1 MFSPERI
8 ARLTPLAAS
17 VFAAL
22 ALMGCASGS
31 KEAAV
36 PNPFIAT
43 TASKST
49 EPHIHELRVFG
60 DSYSDLNFTNSRRT
74 GNWVQN
80 LRGAIGTDIV
90 DNYAIGG
97 ARAADAN
104 YKSFNRQIDTMVA
117 RNNNVVA
124 DSDLTIV
131 YLGHNDIN
139 KAGSPD
145 NLAGARR
152 SYTQGVDRLISMGAA
167 NTNSRLFLTQLHDWS
182 RNPGIQS
189 STHPQ
194 VVAWNNYIAGLANAH
209 ENVIAVDMYTA
220 FERVFENPGAFGFTN
235 VKTPDSTRSAIDA
248 LFNDTTHFGSRGQQ
262 IISRVYEHYLT
273 RGWNWANTLSAG
285 ASSATRLGSE
295 VDRGILSYASQSPGH
310 TMAQGFNLIPI
321 GALGDNSSSS
331 VASNR
336 FTTPASQGVTN
347 TTSGSAPKGIAL
359 NFAGGAGVFGTPG
372 NFGFAYTRNGSEQGL
387 ASSDERLLQKFNAS
401 ASTLYWHQPVSDF
414 LLTTQVSNLRLD
426 FENNARDELLNR
438 NVVNNGTGSTWSFE
452 QKIRRP
458 MGNEFL
464 NFTPWVSFAAQS
476 HKLDP
481 YWAQTLYTTATY
493 YNSSTAND
501 LYSGIGFDLQFAPVR
516 LSSGRK
522 LNFSGGINHSES
534 LRRSSVAVAMT
545 EANQSGL
552 TQRETILRPNV
563 RSTLLGL
570 NASLDYSKKVNFSAS
585 YGADLQS
592 VSDTQQINLLANLRF

>member
-1 MFSPERI
+1 MLSPERI

-17 VFAAL
+17 VIAAL

-31 KEAAV
+31 NEAAV
-36 PNPFIAT
+36 PNPFTTT

-60 DSYSDLNFTNSRRT
+60 DSYSDLKFTNSRHT
-74 GNWVQN
+74 GNWVEN
-80 LRGAIGTDIV
+80 LRGAIGTDTV
-90 DNYAIGG
+90 NNYAIGG

-117 RNNNVVA
+117 RNDTAVA
-124 DSDLTIV
+124 DADLTIV

-145 NLAGARR
+145 NLAGTRR
-152 SYTQGVDRLISMGAA
+152 SYSQGIDRLISMGAA
-167 NTNSRLFLTQLHDWS
+167 DNNRRIFVTQLHDWS
-182 RNPGIQS
+182 RNPGILPT
-189 STHPQ
+189 THGQ
-194 VVAWNNYIAGLANAH
+194 VVEWNNYLAGLANSH

-235 VKTPDSTRSAIDA
+235 VTTPDSSRSAIDA
-248 LFNDTTHFGSRGQQ
+248 LFNDTTHFGSRGHQ
-262 IISRVYEHYLT
+262 IIARVYEHYLT

-285 ASSATRLGSE
+285 SASAIRLGSE
-295 VDRGILSYASQSPGH
+295 VDRGILSYASQSNGK
-310 TMAQGFNLIPI
+310 TLAQGFNLIPI
-321 GALGDNSSSS
+321 GAVGDNSTSA

-336 FTTPASQGVTN
+336 FTTGQGVGKA
-347 TTSGSAPKGIAL
+347 SSADPKGIAL
-359 NFAGGAGVFGTPG
+359 NFAGGAGVFGKPG
-372 NFGFAYTRNGSEQGL
+372 NFGFAYTRSGSDQEL
-387 ASSDERLLQKFNAS
+387 ASSDDRLLQKYNAS
-401 ASTLYWHQPVSDF
+401 AATVYWHQPVRDF
-414 LLTTQVSNLRLD
+414 LFTTQVSNLRLN
-426 FENNARDELLNR
+426 FKNNAYDELLNR

-464 NFTPWVSFAAQS
+464 NFTPWVSLSAQS
-476 HKLDP
+476 QKLNP
-481 YWAQTLYTTATY
+481 YWAQTLYTTDTY
-493 YNSSTAND
+493 YSSSSAND

-516 LSSGRK
+516 LSNGR
-522 LNFSGGINHSES
+522 LLSFGGGINHSES
-534 LRRSSVAVAMT
+534 IRRSSVLVAMT
-545 EANQSGL
+545 EANQMGL

-570 NASLDYSKKVNFSAS
+570 NASLDYSKRVNFSAS

-592 VSDTQQINLLANLRF
+592 VSDTQQINLLANFRF

>member
-1 MFSPERI
+1 M
-8 ARLTPLAAS
+8 
-17 VFAAL
+17 
-22 ALMGCASGS
+22 
-31 KEAAV
+31 
-36 PNPFIAT
+36 
-43 TASKST
+43 
-49 EPHIHELRVFG
+49 
-60 DSYSDLNFTNSRRT
+60 
-74 GNWVQN
+74 
-80 LRGAIGTDIV
+80 
-90 DNYAIGG
+90 
-97 ARAADAN
+97 
-104 YKSFNRQIDTMVA
+104 
-117 RNNNVVA
+117 
-124 DSDLTIV
+124 
-131 YLGHNDIN
+131 
-139 KAGSPD
+139 
-145 NLAGARR
+145 
-152 SYTQGVDRLISMGAA
+152 
-167 NTNSRLFLTQLHDWS
+167 
-182 RNPGIQS
+182 
-189 STHPQ
+189 
-194 VVAWNNYIAGLANAH
+194 
-209 ENVIAVDMYTA
+209 
-220 FERVFENPGAFGFTN
+220 
-235 VKTPDSTRSAIDA
+235 
-248 LFNDTTHFGSRGQQ
+248 
-262 IISRVYEHYLT
+262 
-273 RGWNWANTLSAG
+273 
-285 ASSATRLGSE
+285 
-295 VDRGILSYASQSPGH
+295 
-310 TMAQGFNLIPI
+310 
-321 GALGDNSSSS
+321 
-331 VASNR
+331 
-336 FTTPASQGVTN
+336 
-347 TTSGSAPKGIAL
+347 TSGSAPKGIAL

-414 LLTTQVSNLRLD
+414 LFTTQVSNLRLD